1 VTKDDLKA
9 AARWRLIQH
18 DAASGTWNMAVDE
31 ALLEGARQSGVPVL
45 RFYGWEPA
53 CISLGRL
60 QKVPPSL
67 HKSTFDWVRRPTGG
81 RAVLHQHE
89 ITYCAAIPETS
100 LARPHR
106 SVLGAYQWLSQGFI
120 TGLQEL
126 GVTAALAP
134 AHRGKR
140 LADNCFS
147 APAQCDFVVDG
158 RKLIGAA
165 QCRRHG
171 VILQHG
177 AILVH
182 INAQSWQTALGSAM
196 NSAISLRELG
206 VQAEA
211 PEVTSALIAGLE
223 TRHGIHFDAS
233 ALSGQETAVA
243 TKLHRT
249 KYSQSSWN
257 QQGKEPAAAKE
268 GGNNS

>member
-1 VTKDDLKA
+1 MTDNRLKA
-9 AARWRLIQH
+9 ETRWRLIQH
-18 DAASGTWNMAVDE
+18 NASSGAWNMAVDE
-31 ALLEGARQSGVPVL
+31 ALLESARQSGVPAL
-45 RFYGWEPA
+45 RFYDWDPA

-67 HKSTFDWVRRPTGG
+67 HQSTFDWIRRPTGG

-89 ITYCAAIPETS
+89 ITYCAVIPEAA
-100 LARPHR
+100 LERQHR

-120 TGLQEL
+120 TGLQQL
-126 GVTAALAP
+126 GVAAELAP

-182 INAQSWQTALGSAM
+182 IDAQSWQTALGGAM
-196 NSAISLRELG
+196 NGAISLHELG
-206 VQAEA
+206 VEVKA
-211 PEVTSALIAGLE
+211 PAIKFALVAGLE
-223 TRHGIHFDAS
+223 ECHNIHFDAS
-233 ALSGQETAVA
+233 TLSDRETAVA
-243 TKLHRT
+243 TKLHRV
-249 KYSQSSWN
+249 KYSQSGWN
-257 QQGKEPAAAKE
+257 QLGKEPAATDAGE
-268 GGNNS
+268 NDS